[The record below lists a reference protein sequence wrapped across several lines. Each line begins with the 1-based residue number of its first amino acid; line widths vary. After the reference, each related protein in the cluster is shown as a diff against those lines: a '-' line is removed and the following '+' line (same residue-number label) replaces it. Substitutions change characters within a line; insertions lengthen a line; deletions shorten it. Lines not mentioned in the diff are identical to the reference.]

1 MSSDQIK
8 KRKNNYLQ
16 NESLEPREEQKISSN
31 DYIQV
36 QNHMAEEEFED
47 VADEDDD
54 FFEANDKD
62 MIDKNLQE
70 PYGDDDNDDDDDQDA
85 NEDGLDI
92 DQSSQEGD
100 EQIPAEKPHQT

>member
-1 MSSDQIK
+1 MSIINFK
-8 KRKNNYLQ
+8 LTYTWCLWYH
-16 NESLEPREEQKISSN
+16 ELSSN
-31 DYIQV
+31 DWTIESYKKIMDI
-36 QNHMAEEEFED
+36 ND
-47 VADEDDD
+47 Y
-54 FFEANDKD
+54 NDKD